1 MLWEKKSNP
10 DALYFLADGRV
21 NFKTEF
27 VVLELTNQ
35 KKQFAFKSMIGGSYF
50 GDIEIFKHIA
60 REHDAQCESKCE
72 MYYLTLT

>member
-27 VVLELTNQ
+27 VVLELTN
-35 KKQFAFKSMIGGSYF
+35 
-50 GDIEIFKHIA
+50 
-60 REHDAQCESKCE
+60 
-72 MYYLTLT
+72 